1 MTDSPIR
8 VGVIGVGSMGQ
19 HHARVYNELPD
30 ADLIGIHDVDTA
42 QAEEIAEQYGTD
54 VWPIDELIS
63 KVDAVS
69 IAVPTQYHH
78 DIAKKCLER
87 DVAVLLEKPLVADP
101 ERGEKLVELAAERDL
116 PLQVGHIE
124 RFNPAVET
132 LAEIVPQLDIVAIE
146 ARRLGPDPGREIK
159 DSVVA
164 DLMIHDLDVVL
175 SLVDSDI
182 ESVQSSGT
190 AEGSYATS
198 TIGFVDGTVASLT
211 ASRKTQQKI
220 RELAV
225 TTEDRLIKVDY
236 LDQSVEI
243 HRQSAPEYITDDGDI
258 RYRHESIIE
267 RPIVDNVEPLK
278 NELRSFLETV
288 RTEDEPVVTGAE
300 GLNVLRW
307 INEIDEQAFGEDQ

>member
-1 MTDSPIR
+1 
-8 VGVIGVGSMGQ
+8 MGQ
-19 HHARVYNELPD
+19 HHARVYSELSE
-30 ADLIGIHDVDTA
+30 ADLIGIHDVDPA
-42 QAEEIAEQYGTD
+42 RAKEVAEQYDTD
-54 VWPIDELIS
+54 VWPIDKLIS

-69 IAVPTQYHH
+69 IVVPTEYHY

-87 DVAVLLEKPLVADP
+87 DVAVLSEKPLVADP
-101 ERGEKLVELAAERDL
+101 ERGEELVELAAERDL

-132 LAEIVPQLDIVAIE
+132 LAEIVPQLEIVAIE

-175 SLVDSDI
+175 SLIDSDI
-182 ESVQSSGT
+182 ESVQSIGA
-190 AEGSYATS
+190 AEGSYGTS
-198 TIGFVDGTVASLT
+198 TISFSDGTVASLT

-220 RELAV
+220 RELTV

-267 RPIVDNVEPLK
+267 RPVVDNVEPLK

-288 RTEDEPVVTGAE
+288 KTGDEPVVTGAE
-300 GLNVLRW
+300 GLDVLRW
-307 INEIDEQAFGEDQ
+307 INKIDEQAFGEDQ